1 MKYICRHVCFIL
13 LFSLYSMLFCLFN
26 FVVVLLMHFHFHYC
40 SYCIF
45 LLLLTWC
52 SCSSRSPECLMPV
65 YTLFR
70 TIWRSPSWTETWRP
84 TRLQPAFARKHAVH
98 LVGWIQWWSMMLP
111 CNHSHFFHVF
121 FRNRR
126 NGRAQVTELNRHA
139 MTSFWKRSPLSCR
152 SWWVGWK
159 RNAQRFQRGFPD
171 CGDGVGHWNFPV
183 TFHQLRKQPWKSWQH
198 SGLDWN

>member
-1 MKYICRHVCFIL
+1 MKDVFMAVMKYICRHVCFIL

-121 FRNRR
+121 LEID
-126 NGRAQVTELNRHA
+126 GMEGHK
-139 MTSFWKRSPLSCR
+139 WR
-152 SWWVGWK
+152 SWTGTQWPAFG
-159 RNAQRFQRGFPD
+159 RD
-171 CGDGVGHWNFPV
+171 
-183 TFHQLRKQPWKSWQH
+183 LH
-198 SGLDWN
+198 SRAALGGLDESAMRNVFKGDFPIAGMVLATETSLSLSIN